1 MSHPVSGIDH
11 VFLLVDDLVQSRDSF
26 ARLGFTI
33 SPRGLHSA
41 SKGTANHTIMFPED
55 YFELLGVVADTPGN
69 ADRRQKLARDGQGLH
84 AVACRVTDAEEAK
97 AALAKLGIATSEVG
111 SFSRPV
117 PLPSGGEANAA
128 FRTLQFD
135 AAEVPIGTCFMCQH
149 LTRESVWIPELVKHA
164 NGANGL
170 AGIVAGTDDPNGA
183 AERFA
188 RLFADG
194 RTFAID
200 GGMRTETGADSA
212 PLLFLSHEA
221 LAARYP
227 DFDLGA
233 TPTGAFATLQIYVAD
248 ERRACSA
255 VEQGGLSPVRTA
267 SGFAI
272 GPAHASGTVLEFVA
286 R

>member
-1 MSHPVSGIDH
+1 MSHPVMGIDH
-11 VFLLVDDLVQSRDSF
+11 VYLLVDDLAQSRDAF

-41 SKGTANHTIMFPED
+41 SKGTANHTIMFPHD
-55 YFELLGVVADTPGN
+55 YFELLGVVADTPDN
-69 ADRRQKLARDGQGLH
+69 ADRREKLARDGQGLH
-84 AVACRVTDAEEAK
+84 AVACRIADAEGAK
-97 AALAKLGIATSEVG
+97 AALAELGIATGEVG

-117 PLPSGGEANAA
+117 PLPGGGEANAA
-128 FRTLQFD
+128 FRTLQFE
-135 AAEVPIGTCFMCQH
+135 AAEVPVGTCFMCQH
-149 LTRESVWIPELVKHA
+149 LTRDSVWIPELIDHA

-170 AGIVAGTDDPNGA
+170 AGIVAGTDDPSGA
-183 AERFA
+183 AERFG

-194 RTFAID
+194 RTAAID
-200 GGMRTETGADSA
+200 GGMRTETGASSA
-212 PLLFLSHEA
+212 PLVFLSREA
-221 LAARYP
+221 LASRYP

-233 TPTGAFATLQIYVAD
+233 TPTGAFAALQVHVPD
-248 ERRACSA
+248 EGRARSA

-272 GPAHASGTVLEFVA
+272 GPANASGTILEFVA